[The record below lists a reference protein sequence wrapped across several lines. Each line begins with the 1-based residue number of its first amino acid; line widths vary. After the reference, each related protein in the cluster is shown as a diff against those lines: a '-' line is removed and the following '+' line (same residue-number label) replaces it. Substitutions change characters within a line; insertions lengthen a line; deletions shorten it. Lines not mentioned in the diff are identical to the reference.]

1 VTKKHSSKKPLR
13 VGLISLGCAKNLV
26 DAEIMLGSLL
36 KNGVEITNDTAQ
48 ADAVIVN
55 TCSFIDSAQEES
67 VDTILE
73 SIVLREAANHGQA
86 VIVSGCLPQR
96 FRDELPKLMPEVDAF
111 MGIDQVTQ
119 IGDIVGKAVANRAR
133 KTGSQQPTSKGNIS
147 ARLTELEKGH
157 DVSGHEKEESLRG
170 TDKFGKT
177 KTVVAASRQSAAI
190 SSAKEKSAALCRDTA
205 TIFDVTVRP
214 VFIPDFETPRF
225 RLTPKH
231 FAYLKIAE
239 GCNHPCSFCII
250 PRMRGSHRS
259 RTQADIVAEAK
270 ALIADGVKEIN
281 LISQDSTYYGLDLRP
296 AQSSTGVSPVCSD
309 PQKPK
314 HTDGAPVPLPRP
326 SRAIS
331 SPEKFSAAVKSLAAN
346 STTICTLLRELNSLK
361 GDFWIRLLYTHPAH
375 WTDELIQT
383 IAGCKKV
390 ARYVDMPLQHIH
402 ENMLER
408 MRRETSQQ
416 YIVDLIN
423 RIRAGVPGIALR
435 TTFIVGFP
443 GETEASF
450 NTLLD
455 FIRET
460 KFERLGVFAYSKED
474 GTRAGAMAGQ
484 LSDKVKQKRRELA
497 MAAQHKVAVAVSESF
512 VGREIKVLV
521 EGEANAKQLQQAKV
535 SSWEYGQIRTESSAG
550 VLPAP
555 GKRGEIEKGNLGR
568 RDACPTLIARGE
580 ADAPDIDGRIY
591 IHGKLP
597 VGEFARVKIVGH
609 TDYDLIAE
617 SV

>member
-1 VTKKHSSKKPLR
+1 VIKEKKSETRPLR

-36 KNGVEITNDTAQ
+36 KGGVEITNDAAT

-73 SIVLREAANHGQA
+73 SVELRDANQRGQA
-86 VIVSGCLPQR
+86 VIVSGCLSQR
-96 FRDELPKLMPEVDAF
+96 FREELPKLMPEVDAF
-111 MGIDQVTQ
+111 MGIDQVAQ
-119 IGDIVGKAVANRAR
+119 VGNIVSQAVLNRAGKVENEELKIKNS
-133 KTGSQQPTSKGNIS
+133 KTKIS
-147 ARLTELEKGH
+147 ARLTELEKNR
-157 DVSGHEKEESLRG
+157 DVSEHEKEESLRG
-170 TDKFGKT
+170 TEKFGKT
-177 KTVVAASRQSAAI
+177 KTVVSAEQLKTQN
-190 SSAKEKSAALCRDTA
+190 SKFKTDSAP
-205 TIFDVTVRP
+205 IFDVTQRP

-259 RTQADIVAEAK
+259 RTQKDIVAEAK

-296 AQSSTGVSPVCSD
+296 N
-309 PQKPK
+309 
-314 HTDGAPVPLPRP
+314 H

-331 SPEKFSAAVKSLAAN
+331 SPEKFNAAAKSLSADA
-346 STTICTLLRELNSLK
+346 TTICSLLRELNSLK

-383 IAGCKKV
+383 IAECKKV
-390 ARYVDMPLQHIH
+390 ARYIDIPLQHIH

-416 YIVDLIN
+416 YIVDLIQ
-423 RIRAGVPGIALR
+423 RIRAGIPGIAIR

-450 NTLLD
+450 NALLD

-497 MAAQHKVAVAVSESF
+497 MAAQHEVAIQISESF
-512 VGREIKVLV
+512 VGREIKVLI
-521 EGEANAKQLQQAKV
+521 EGEANAKQLQSANV
-535 SSWEYGQIRTESSAG
+535 SSWEHGLIRETETQNSKLKIKNYLVG
-550 VLPAP
+550 
-555 GKRGEIEKGNLGR
+555 
-568 RDACPTLIARGE
+568 RGE
-580 ADAPDIDGRIY
+580 ADAPDIDGRVY
-591 IHGKLP
+591 VRGKLP
-597 VGEFARVKIVGH
+597 IGEFAKVKIIGH

-617 SV
+617 PV